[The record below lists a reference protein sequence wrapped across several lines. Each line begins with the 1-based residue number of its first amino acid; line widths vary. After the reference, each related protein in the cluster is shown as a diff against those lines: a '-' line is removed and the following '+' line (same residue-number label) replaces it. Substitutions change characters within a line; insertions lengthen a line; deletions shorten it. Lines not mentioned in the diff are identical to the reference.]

1 MQATKTGCCIYEEK
15 TARRAAGRPA
25 AFVGCQYSVVED
37 ADEQQLLRG
46 NAAAAETAT
55 PSPTVE
61 PLQNGSRD
69 GEGESAVSDLQKRL
83 QSLNYLDGKADGIFG
98 EDTQAALEA
107 FQALNGLPET
117 GVLDA
122 ETQAALESAMAVP
135 MPTPEPTPLAK
146 GAKGDG
152 VREVQE
158 ALRAYGFMTGSADGD
173 FGKLTDE
180 GLKLFQQY
188 LYVVEGREYY
198 TTPEPTVEPTATPT
212 PSPTPE
218 PADAAFVA
226 GGGRAGA
233 RADGDAAAHRHAL
246 RAGRRDVRRR

>member
-1 MQATKTGCCIYEEK
+1 MKK
-15 TARRAAGRPA
+15 KLLAALLA
-25 AFVGCQYSVVED
+25 ALLLLSGCQYSVVED

-83 QSLNYLDGKADGIFG
+83 QALNYLDSKADGIFG
-98 EDTQAALEA
+98 DATQAALEA

-117 GVLDA
+117 GMLDA
-122 ETQAALESAMAVP
+122 GTRSALNSAMAVP

-180 GLKLFQQY
+180 GLKLFQEY

-198 TTPEPTVEPTATPT
+198 TTPEPTVEPTATP
-212 PSPTPE
+212 SPTPMPE
-218 PADAAFVA
+218 PTLLLSQGADDQVIVPTETPQPTATPYAP
-226 GGGRAGA
+226 
-233 RADGDAAAHRHAL
+233 DGVMSDGLMAEL
-246 RAGRRDVRRR
+246 L

>member
-1 MQATKTGCCIYEEK
+1 MKK
-15 TARRAAGRPA
+15 KLLAALLA
-25 AFVGCQYSVVED
+25 ALLLLSGCQYSVVED

-46 NAAAAETAT
+46 NAAIAETAT
-55 PSPTVE
+55 PSPTAQ

-83 QSLNYLDGKADGIFG
+83 QALNYLDGKADGIFG

-122 ETQAALESAMAVP
+122 GTQAALGSAMAVP

-188 LYVVEGREYY
+188 LYVVEGRG
-198 TTPEPTVEPTATPT
+198 VLHH
-212 PSPTPE
+212 
-218 PADAAFVA
+218 
-226 GGGRAGA
+226 A
-233 RADGDAAAHRHAL
+233 RADGRADGDACPFPHAGTFTDAAALAGRGRSGHRSDRDAAAHRHAL
-246 RAGRRDVRRR
+246 CAGRRDVRRPDGRACKL